1 VTVNDTIRELVSPLR
16 VSLAKTQPMII
27 YALDYVQAWGHVH
40 VTNIVH
46 VKLAGW
52 NVFVLTDDLPPQNVN
67 NKPWEYIMYKDKYVR
82 AEGCMAYLRAHR
94 CTWPHAA

>member
-27 YALDYVQAWGHVH
+27 YALDYVQACGHVH

-46 VKLAGW
+46 VKLGW
-52 NVFVLTDDLPPQNVN
+52 NATRLFSLVTCLSRT
-67 NKPWEYIMYKDKYVR
+67 
-82 AEGCMAYLRAHR
+82 
-94 CTWPHAA
+94 